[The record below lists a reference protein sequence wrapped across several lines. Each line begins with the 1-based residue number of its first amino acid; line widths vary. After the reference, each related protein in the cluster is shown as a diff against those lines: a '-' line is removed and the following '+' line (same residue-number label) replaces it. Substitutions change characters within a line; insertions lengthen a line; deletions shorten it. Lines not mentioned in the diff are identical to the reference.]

1 MVEFIPTD
9 MQEEN
14 MRAIVLKEFGGPEVM
29 QIGEVP
35 TPEPVDGQVL
45 VRVMATSVN
54 RADLIQRQGNYPPPP
69 GESEILG
76 LEAAGVI
83 ETIGPGVS
91 GWKPGDR
98 VMGLVAGGGYAQFVV
113 MTADHLLPV
122 PEALDFNEAACVSET
137 YITAFLNIFLIGGL
151 QSGETVLLHG
161 GGGGVNTAG
170 IQLCRQLVSDAT
182 IIVTASPGKLDRV
195 RQLGADRVI
204 NYREQDFADEVRSFT
219 GKRGADVILD
229 HIGAQYLQSNL
240 KCLALEGRL
249 VIIGLLGGS
258 VAELNLAHLM
268 VKRQRI
274 IGSVLRSRSIAEKKE
289 IAAAFTRRVLPYFER
304 REIVP
309 LIHRV
314 YPLAQAQAAHEEMQ
328 ASRHFGNIVLQVQ
341 NDI

>member
-1 MVEFIPTD
+1 M
-9 MQEEN
+9 
-14 MRAIVLKEFGGPEVM
+14 
-29 QIGEVP
+29 IGEVP
-35 TPEPVDGQVL
+35 TPEPADGQVL

-54 RADLIQRQGNYPPPP
+54 RADLIQREGNYPPPP

-83 ETIGPGVS
+83 EATGPGVS

-98 VMGLVAGGGYAQFVV
+98 VMGLVAGGGYAQFAAIA
-113 MTADHLLPV
+113 ADHLLPI
-122 PEALDFNEAACVSET
+122 PEVLDYTEAACVSET

-170 IQLCRQLVSDAT
+170 IQLCRQLVSDVT
-182 IIVTASPGKLDRV
+182 VIVTASPGKLDRV
-195 RQLGADRVI
+195 RAIGADHVI
-204 NYREQDFADEVRSFT
+204 NYREQDFAEKVRSIT
-219 GKRGADVILD
+219 ARRGAAVILD

-240 KCLALEGRL
+240 KCLAVEGRL

-274 IGSVLRSRSIAEKKE
+274 IGSVLRSRSVEEKKQ
-289 IAAAFTRRVLPYFER
+289 ITAAFARRVLPYFER

-309 LIHRV
+309 LVHRI
-314 YPLAQAQAAHEEMQ
+314 YPLAEVRAAHEEME
-328 ASRHFGNIVLQVQ
+328 AGRHFGNIVLQVQ
-341 NDI
+341 Q

>member
-1 MVEFIPTD
+1 MK
-9 MQEEN
+9 
-14 MRAIVLKEFGGPEVM
+14 AIVLKEFGGPEM
-29 QIGEVP
+29 MKIGEVP
-35 TPEPVDGQVL
+35 TPEPGDGQVL

-83 ETIGPGVS
+83 ETVGPGVS
-91 GWKPGDR
+91 GWKTGER
-98 VMGLVAGGGYAQFVV
+98 VMGLVGGGGYAQFVV

-122 PEALDFNEAACVSET
+122 PEALDFTEAACVSET

-204 NYREQDFADEVRSFT
+204 NYREQNFADEVRSFT

-274 IGSVLRSRSIAEKKE
+274 IGSVLRSRTILEKKE
-289 IAAAFTRRVLPYFER
+289 IAAAFTDRVLPYFER

-309 LIHRV
+309 LVHRV
-314 YPLAQAQAAHEEMQ
+314 YPLAEAGAAHEEMQ

-341 NDI
+341 NDS